1 MPYKIKEVETQKVVD
16 VVCHIDGNYQDAKY
30 EYEVVS
36 FKDLTMDEK
45 CLLIEDMTHRI
56 DELSDKSD
64 DFDYDIWKIKNSLPS
79 DCMIDE

>member
-1 MPYKIKEVETQKVVD
+1 
-16 VVCHIDGNYQDAKY
+16 
-30 EYEVVS
+30 
-36 FKDLTMDEK
+36 MDEK

-56 DELSDKSD
+56 DELSDKSN